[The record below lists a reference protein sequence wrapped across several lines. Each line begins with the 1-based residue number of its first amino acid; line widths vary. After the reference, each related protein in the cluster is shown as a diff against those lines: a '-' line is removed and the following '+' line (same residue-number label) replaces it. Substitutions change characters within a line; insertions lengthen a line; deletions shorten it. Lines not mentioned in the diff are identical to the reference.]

1 MPPEKQEDTRMKRSE
16 IISSCKGLLKE
27 LKTETDPKRITFL
40 KATLNR
46 YYKMLGRKQP
56 FTW

>member
-1 MPPEKQEDTRMKRSE
+1 MPPELQEDTRIKRSE

-27 LKTETDPKRITFL
+27 LKTETDSKRITFF